1 MIGGTTRTDN
11 ILFMLTS
18 YLRCHV
24 KTISLEMDDD
34 TYNYLEFLERTRFIK
49 SKDDA
54 VRKALILFK
63 KLSMH
68 DWLPDI
74 YRIGENRI
82 ILMDRG
88 MLLDIFELLT
98 EQETYRAG
106 NLTAMKRKV
115 LRPEY
120 RDIDLTKAKNW
131 MIVLKELENLG
142 WGVFT
147 KVDNEIKVEHCAV
160 PTSYLRGYLETMFNV
175 ELEEH
180 HTKIEGLVVFIAGES
195 KLNAWR

>member
-1 MIGGTTRTDN
+1 MKSFT
-11 ILFMLTS
+11 
-18 YLRCHV
+18 V
-24 KTISLEMDDD
+24 ELEDD

-49 SKDDA
+49 NKDEA

-74 YRIGENRI
+74 YRIGESRI

-98 EQETYRAG
+98 EFETYRAG
-106 NLTAMKRKV
+106 QLTALKRKV
-115 LRPEY
+115 LKPEF
-120 RDIDLTKAKNW
+120 RDIDLTKKRNW
-131 MIVLKELENLG
+131 PIVLKELENLG
-142 WGVFT
+142 WGVFSR
-147 KVDNEIKVEHCAV
+147 VDDEIKVEHCAV
-160 PTSYLRGYLETMFNV
+160 PIGYLRGYLESMFKV

-180 HTKIEGLVVFIAGES
+180 RTKVEGLTVFIAGDA
-195 KLNAWR
+195 KLDTWR